1 MLQTGRTTKVVEKK
15 RGHLSSFH
23 CSLPADL
30 WSLNCLKKYFLQFC
44 AELGKES
51 KSIEAIYING
61 PESSPYILSE
71 NGIVYHTMTYS
82 LRDVR
87 V

>member
-15 RGHLSSFH
+15 WCHLSSFH
-23 CSLPADL
+23 CSLPDL

-44 AELGKES
+44 AELGKKS
-51 KSIEAIYING
+51 KSIEAIYIYG

-82 LRDVR
+82 VRDIR